1 MLTSAAATLMIT
13 ALISAQPRPDE
24 AKLVAYAKALD
35 VSRLDA
41 TLAPQPLAAWIA
53 KLGVPAT
60 DVTWRSS
67 DCSLMPDPAKPDE
80 PRPLCVDFIVTI
92 RESHI
97 KGLVVVGTQHKG
109 IEGPAR
115 FESMFVIYGPAA
127 DPKMASALKL
137 SELRRL
143 IAEVRSSRIK

>member
-1 MLTSAAATLMIT
+1 MLTSAAGLLIATFLV
-13 ALISAQPRPDE
+13 AQPRPDE
-24 AKLVAYAKALD
+24 AKLVAYTKALD
-35 VSRLDA
+35 VSGLDA
-41 TLAPQPLAAWIA
+41 ALAPQPLAAWIA
-53 KLGVPAT
+53 KLGVPAA

-80 PRPLCVDFIVTI
+80 PRPLCVDFIVTV

-97 KGLVVVGTQHKG
+97 KGIVVVGTQQKG
-109 IEGPAR
+109 IGGPPR

-127 DPKMASALKL
+127 DPKVSSSLKL

-143 IAEVRSSRIK
+143 ITEVRSNRSK